1 MKPILFP
8 ADATSFNTNGIG
20 VITTASDG
28 YVRRELKGD
37 YELEMTMHISDPL
50 YPSVQIGS
58 IIVAKPNATDRVQ
71 PFCVEQ
77 ISKAMNGQVNIFATH
92 IGQFRTKLI
101 AVRGFEPHTLIPTP
115 DANEILNAFTH
126 FTTMAAPQA
135 QPFTFAT
142 DKTSAV
148 GYSNPYVKSLR
159 DLMGGSEGSLLDVY
173 GGEWDFDQMDL
184 KLLTRLG
191 SDQGAQIIYG
201 LNMSGFVIEDEYK
214 WNFSPNGVYPFWYKE
229 DIGASYGSIVRSG
242 EYVPYDQIVPL
253 DCTNKF
259 KDQPTSAQLT
269 SYATSWI
276 NKKGR
281 PTFNVKASFEDI
293 TTLPMYRE
301 LLPRLATLRIGD
313 TVTVIMPKYNVN
325 YQTRVITM
333 DYDFLRERYN
343 SIEIGDSKSTI
354 NDAIQ
359 ETVATESKQE
369 KINFS
374 DSLTTTSYATGE
386 SLYRYGNMAYLN
398 LSINGTL
405 PAATWTT
412 VCTVPEE
419 HRPAADIAMAT
430 AMYNT
435 ANVSK
440 LAHVLVRSDG
450 LVRAYLD
457 TALSS
462 TSHTIVCTA
471 TWMV

>member
-37 YELEMTMHISDPL
+37 YELQMTMHISDPL

-77 ISKAMNGQVNIFATH
+77 ISKAMNGQVDIYATH

-101 AVRGFEPHTLIPTP
+101 PVKEFEAHTLIPTP
-115 DANEILNAFTH
+115 DANEILNAIYHLTNFALVTN
-126 FTTMAAPQA
+126 
-135 QPFTFAT
+135 PFNITT

-148 GYSNPYVKSLR
+148 GFTSPYVKSLR

-184 KLLTRLG
+184 KYLTHLG
-191 SDQGAQIIYG
+191 SDQGAQIVYG

-214 WNFSPNGVYPFWYKE
+214 WGMSPNGVVPFWYQE
-229 DIGASYGSIVRSG
+229 NVGTSMGAIVRSG

-259 KDQPTSAQLT
+259 KNQPTYAQLT
-269 SYATSWI
+269 NYATSWI

-281 PTFNVKASFEDI
+281 PTFNVKASFKDI

-301 LLPRLATLRIGD
+301 LLPRLATLKIGD

-325 YQTRVITM
+325 YQTRIITL
-333 DYDFLRERYN
+333 DYDFLREQYN
-343 SIEIGDSKSTI
+343 SIEIGDAQSTI
-354 NDAIQ
+354 NDAIAGATGTG
-359 ETVATESKQE
+359 EATEMIDVS
-369 KINFS
+369 S
-374 DSLTTTSYATGE
+374 SVTGTSYSTGI
-386 SLYRYGNMAYLN
+386 SLYRYGKMAFLN
-398 LSINGTL
+398 LSITSSC
-405 PAATWTT
+405 PAGDWTT
-412 VCTVPEE
+412 IATVPDE
-419 HRPAADIAMAT
+419 HKPASDIAMAT
-430 AMYNT
+430 AQYNS

-440 LAHVLVRSDG
+440 LVWVLVRSNG
-450 LVRAYLD
+450 LVRVYLNS
-457 TALSS
+457 ALSS
-462 TSHTIVCTA
+462 SGNTIVCTA

>member
-8 ADATSFNTNGIG
+8 AKATSFNTNGIG

-37 YELEMTMHISDPL
+37 YELHMTMHISDPL
-50 YPSVQIGS
+50 YSQVQIGS

-77 ISKAMNGQVNIFATH
+77 ISKAMNGQVDIYATH
-92 IGQFRTKLI
+92 SGQFRTKLI
-101 AVRGFEPHTLIPTP
+101 TVKQF
-115 DANEILNAFTH
+115 DAATSGNGITNAFTKINSNC
-126 FTTMAAPQA
+126 TPAT
-135 QPFTFAT
+135 QPFTFTT

-148 GYSNPYVKSLR
+148 QYANAFPKSLR
-159 DLMGGSEGSLLDVY
+159 DVMGGTEGSLLDVY
-173 GGEWDFDQMDL
+173 GGEWDFDQMSISL
-184 KLLTRLG
+184 NTRLG
-191 SDQGAQIIYG
+191 TDQGAQIVYG

-214 WNFSPNGVYPFWYKE
+214 WNMSPNSILPYWYQ
-229 DIGASYGSIVRSG
+229 DTVGLVQGSVVSSG
-242 EYVPYDQIVPL
+242 EYVPYTQTVPM
-253 DCTNKF
+253 DFTNKF
-259 KDQPTSAQLT
+259 KDKPTTTQLNNA
-269 SYATSWI
+269 ATAWI

-281 PTFNVKASFEDI
+281 PTFNVKASFKDI

-325 YQTRVITM
+325 YQTRIITM

-343 SIEIGDSKSTI
+343 SIEIGDAQSTV
-354 NDAIQ
+354 NDAIISAVGSSQ
-359 ETVATESKQE
+359 ELGKVDVSSSVTG
-369 KINFS
+369 
-374 DSLTTTSYATGE
+374 TSYC
-386 SLYRYGNMAYLN
+386 SNVYMYRYGNMAYLN

-440 LAHVLVRSDG
+440 LAHVLVRADG